1 MLDGFMIAHS
11 LTLLENEDLIC
22 VADRENQRVLCYTA
36 GLNGSPPG
44 KVVFNLNHPQIGR
57 VFAIDHIGNTNY
69 IGFKNFSL
77 ITTFFIGDTILAV
90 NGPDGI
96 HPSQGLAL
104 DLALEQLVNIWSPKD
119 DTFKEPHD
127 VAVSPNGKYIYVVDI
142 GSEAKKKIYKFSI
155 QL

>member
-1 MLDGFMIAHS
+1 MWLTEKTNVFYA
-11 LTLLENEDLIC
+11 TLLDLMA
-22 VADRENQRVLCYTA
+22 V
-36 GLNGSPPG
+36 PPA
-44 KVVFNLNHPQIGR
+44 KLSLILTIHKLDVCLLLITLVIQI
-57 VFAIDHIGNTNY
+57 
-69 IGFKNFSL
+69 FKNFSL

-127 VAVSPNGKYIYVVDI
+127 VAVSPNGKHIYVVDI